1 MRSTYFGDCLD
12 IIREYIPAMQR
23 KRNGLVP
30 VGEVFGGLGG
40 SLKEL
45 QDSPEG
51 AVRAYTSQN
60 GLVPT

>member
-1 MRSTYFGDCLD
+1 M
-12 IIREYIPAMQR
+12 ER

-40 SLKEL
+40 SMKEL

-51 AVRAYTSQN
+51 ALRAYTSQN

>member
-1 MRSTYFGDCLD
+1 
-12 IIREYIPAMQR
+12 MQR
-23 KRNGLVP
+23 RRGELVP
-30 VGEVFGGLGG
+30 IGEVGGGLGG

-51 AVRAYTSQN
+51 ALRAYTSQN

>member
-1 MRSTYFGDCLD
+1 M
-12 IIREYIPAMQR
+12 ER
-23 KRNGLVP
+23 KRGGLVP
-30 VGEVFGGLGG
+30 IGEAFSGLGG

-51 AVRAYTSQN
+51 ALRAYTSQN